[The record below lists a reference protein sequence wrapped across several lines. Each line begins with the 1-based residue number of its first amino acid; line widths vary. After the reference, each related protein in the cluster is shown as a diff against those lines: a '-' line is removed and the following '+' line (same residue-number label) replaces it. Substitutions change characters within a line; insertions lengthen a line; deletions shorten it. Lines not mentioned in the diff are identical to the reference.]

1 MKKVIFSLALCMGL
15 SAFCVQSNS
24 VFAEN
29 TITPFVLERQVQRIG
44 IEVRYNG
51 GGLYFTENMEN
62 ALPHNVTYFTTVNDK
77 GHIINL
83 FYVSYSDNEELNSTL
98 FEMENKLEAYLKSV
112 GIWEDGVIVAY
123 SRY

>member
-1 MKKVIFSLALCMGL
+1 MGL

-24 VFAEN
+24 IFAEN

-51 GGLYFTENMEN
+51 GGLYFTESMEN
-62 ALPHNVTYFTTVNDK
+62 ALPHNVTYFRTINDK

-83 FYVSYSDNEELNSTL
+83 FYVLYNDDEDFNSTL
-98 FEMENKLEAYLKSV
+98 HEMENRLRAHLKSV
-112 GIWEDGVIVAY
+112 GIWEDCAIVVY
-123 SRY
+123 PRY

>member
-51 GGLYFTENMEN
+51 GGLYFTENMEKCL
-62 ALPHNVTYFTTVNDK
+62 ATQCH
-77 GHIINL
+77 L
-83 FYVSYSDNEELNSTL
+83 FYD
-98 FEMENKLEAYLKSV
+98 
-112 GIWEDGVIVAY
+112 
-123 SRY
+123 RQ